1 MSQKTVVV
9 AVDETEVQDR
19 FAVALR
25 GAGHR
30 AVAARDRQQLTT
42 AVAKHLAEID
52 LVVLDVGLGAD
63 DLGTVRAL
71 RDVAPD
77 VPVIVFSGSV
87 ASAGGVRELAELGVT
102 SFVNEHITVQQILPA
117 LAPLLFPDSFD
128 RRTSPRV
135 TLGIPVALRSGD
147 TIAAVLTLNLG
158 KAGMAIRAMTALDR
172 GTKVHVRFR
181 LPRSQPEIETVS
193 RVIWSDR
200 ESALGLQFEEVDTPD
215 QTAIDEFV
223 DHNALP

>member
-9 AVDETEVQDR
+9 AVDTAEVQDR
-19 FAVALR
+19 FAVALQ

-30 AVAARDRQQLTT
+30 AVAVSSAKSL
-42 AVAKHLAEID
+42 VATVERRSSEID
-52 LVVLDVGLGAD
+52 LVVLDVGLGQG
-63 DLGTVRAL
+63 DLRVVRRVRQA
-71 RDVAPD
+71 APE
-77 VPVIVFSGSV
+77 VPIIAFSGTIGH
-87 ASAGGVRELAELGVT
+87 AGVIRELAALGVT
-102 SFVNEHITVQQILPA
+102 HFVNEHITVQRVLPS

-135 TLGIPVALRSGD
+135 TLGIPIALKAGD
-147 TIAAVLTLNLG
+147 AIAAVLTLNLG
-158 KAGMAIRAMTALDR
+158 KGGMAVRALTALDA
-172 GTKVHVRFR
+172 GTRVSVRFR

-223 DHNALP
+223 DQHALP